1 MCYSLYL
8 STSSREDLTKYN
20 SELLRFKQPESP
32 DEKWTSLLRQEH
44 KWFVGSKSEC
54 SCTFRHLCATE
65 LSFMEPQDWC
75 PEDAENIQA
84 TAELYRV
91 IQGLLAS
98 GEQVDCLDVWY
109 GAKSNDVKE
118 MKVALS
124 TVSEKQFLLF
134 ENHHFVFE
142 Q

>member
-20 SELLRFKQPESP
+20 SELLRFKPP
-32 DEKWTSLLRQEH
+32 GPADEKWVGLLRHEH

-54 SCTFRHLCATE
+54 SCTFRHFSTTE
-65 LSFMEPQDWC
+65 LGFIEPQDWC
-75 PEDAENIQA
+75 PEDEDNIRA

-91 IQGLLAS
+91 IRGLLCA
-98 GEQVDCLDVWY
+98 GEHVDCLDLWY
-109 GAKSNDVKE
+109 DAKGNDIKE
-118 MKVALS
+118 MRVTLS

-134 ENHHFVFE
+134 ENHHLMFE